1 MQDYEE
7 SGVGVESVPLGEGL
21 DLFTLR
27 NRKLRA
33 LGSPLVYKG
42 ELKVRLVHARG
53 LRMKDSVLK
62 GAGQLFGNDTKPN
75 TYGVLQVRLIV
86 LYVQW
91 LLFHGIDIHME
102 QVVQMT
108 RAFQVKYAC
117 FAESEFHYARKSHQ
131 KGSEHVLSLSKTRM
145 PQR

>member
-1 MQDYEE
+1 MSNADQLPVQNYEE

-75 TYGVLQVRLIV
+75 TYGVLQVHLIIFCV
-86 LYVQW
+86 VWLWLY
-91 LLFHGIDIHME
+91 GGDIRE
-102 QVVQMT
+102 G
-108 RAFQVKYAC
+108 A
-117 FAESEFHYARKSHQ
+117 
-131 KGSEHVLSLSKTRM
+131 GSPNEDSISSQTRM
-145 PQR
+145 LC